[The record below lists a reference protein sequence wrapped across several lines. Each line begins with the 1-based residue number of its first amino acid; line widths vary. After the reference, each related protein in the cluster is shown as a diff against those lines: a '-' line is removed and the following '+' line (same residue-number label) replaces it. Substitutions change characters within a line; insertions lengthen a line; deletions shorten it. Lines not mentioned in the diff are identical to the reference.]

1 MFGVRSPPFHMP
13 RCPTLPPMA
22 FNLISKPWRHS
33 HLRSGSGESLGQ
45 LTGQNVAN
53 IFPFPFIRW
62 EESWNG
68 YLFHIMSYHV
78 GEGEGQVWAKT
89 PQNFLPFWVWL
100 SWFGCSVGCCRP
112 LTHFQSTLL
121 FTWCFQEG
129 NKGLELPVLTSCW
142 HHLRNKFNSYFM
154 LLKMFK
160 LFFFAMPEK
169 RKNWLGQNFPAPDC
183 SGKGRPQLWAVT
195 SHEHRGLR
203 ENLVVAATV
212 PSLSGR
218 SLL

>member
-1 MFGVRSPPFHMP
+1 MFGVRSPPFHMS

-53 IFPFPFIRW
+53 IFPFPFIQW

-142 HHLRNKFNSYFM
+142 HHLRNKFLNGHGIFTKTGYTLVQKSNFNKCQKISIIIYRNFSCHTANKVRLDYIKK
-154 LLKMFK
+154 LL
-160 LFFFAMPEK
+160 
-169 RKNWLGQNFPAPDC
+169 
-183 SGKGRPQLWAVT
+183 
-195 SHEHRGLR
+195 
-203 ENLVVAATV
+203 
-212 PSLSGR
+212 
-218 SLL
+218 